1 MEDKRQHM
9 IHLMARKAL
18 GLMLSEQEESELTA
32 WLGASDENR
41 RIFEQ
46 VKTFQD
52 ADKMLRLERDGYARQ
67 MAKRVMRQLA
77 VNGQSVVTA
86 GSGGI
91 AFCPARGANRSGESG
106 GGFNFRQ
113 WGKVA
118 YHGHNKR
125 RGLER
130 KAACC

>member
-18 GLMLSEQEESELTA
+18 GLTLSEQEESELAA
-32 WLGASDENR
+32 WLEASDENR

-67 MAKRVMRQLA
+67 WQ
-77 VNGQSVVTA
+77 NG
-86 GSGGI
+86 
-91 AFCPARGANRSGESG
+91 
-106 GGFNFRQ
+106 
-113 WGKVA
+113 
-118 YHGHNKR
+118 
-125 RGLER
+125 
-130 KAACC
+130 